1 MTISVGCAQLG
12 LDYGIANKTGI
23 LKLNDFKKILK
34 KLNKKKSL
42 IDTAINYGNSE
53 FLIGKSLNQVNK
65 IEKYKIIT
73 KLPNLRRIK
82 SKNLEYEI
90 SKLIQKSL
98 KKMKL
103 KNIYGVLIHDLEDL
117 KSDNSEQIYKILI
130 NLKNKGFI
138 KKIGF
143 SAYKIED
150 VKMAIN
156 KFQFDILQF
165 PFNIFDQRLR
175 DKNLLKFLKKKK
187 IKIHIRS
194 IFLQGLLLMDKDE
207 INKKFLKKIKIIDE
221 WLKFL
226 KKKKLS
232 NLEACIIFIKNFDF
246 YDHVIIGF
254 DSYSHFK
261 EVKKIYN
268 KKNIIKINFD
278 KFRNNSQ
285 LIYPQKWKLR

>member
-53 FLIGKSLNQVNK
+53 FLIGKSLKQVNE
-65 IEKYKIIT
+65 IDKYKIIT

-82 SKNLEYEI
+82 SKNLDHEI

-103 KNIYGVLIHDLEDL
+103 KNIYGVLIHDIEDL

-138 KKIGF
+138 KNIGF

-187 IKIHIRS
+187 
-194 IFLQGLLLMDKDE
+194 
-207 INKKFLKKIKIIDE
+207 
-221 WLKFL
+221 LKF
-226 KKKKLS
+226 
-232 NLEACIIFIKNFDF
+232 I
-246 YDHVIIGF
+246 
-254 DSYSHFK
+254 
-261 EVKKIYN
+261 
-268 KKNIIKINFD
+268 
-278 KFRNNSQ
+278 
-285 LIYPQKWKLR
+285 